1 MKLNAQRCFRWIFVL
16 SASMALFVGVLVP
29 RVAIADPLPSQC
41 LSWVFDGNG
50 FGGTLVVN
58 VDASGNVTGS
68 LSGGSF
74 NENIT
79 GFYDNA
85 SSKLTF
91 IRIPPSVT
99 ADTISFVQI
108 YTGYLI
114 TPADDFRFTAALA
127 GSFEAFQSTG
137 ATASRSVFGW
147 FATC

>member
-1 MKLNAQRCFRWIFVL
+1 MKLNAKRYARWILVL
-16 SASMALFVGVLVP
+16 SASMALFAGVLVP
-29 RVAIADPLPSQC
+29 REAIADPLPSQC
-41 LSWVFDGNG
+41 TSWVFDGNG
-50 FGGTLVVN
+50 YGGTLVVN

-74 NENIT
+74 NEDIT

-91 IRIPPSVT
+91 IRIPGSVPVHI
-99 ADTISFVQI
+99 DQIQI

-127 GSFEAFQSTG
+127 GSFEAFQGTA
-137 ATASRSVFGW
+137 ATASRSVYGW